1 MIGAIAL
8 FLGALSMNA
17 FFSGT
22 ETGFFRLSRLR
33 LVMEG
38 IAGDRMSRILLWFAN
53 QPSIFVATALVG
65 NNLANDLTSLSV
77 VMATETIWPQG
88 GVLASVLPPL
98 LVTPFMFICGDLLPK
113 NVFFNAPN
121 RLMRRSTPIIVLA
134 AILFAPVT
142 FVLWLLSLVLQLFTR
157 EKPQELRLTLARR
170 ELTAMLVE
178 GHEAGLLRPVQRTLA
193 QTMLAIAGQPVKN
206 YALPTSRMVRVTT
219 TMSRSDMLR
228 LAQRYNRTLLPVE
241 DPQQKRQLVGF
252 VRAIDLFL
260 ESNETEL
267 HPEPFVELG
276 ENETFLSALG
286 KLSVAEDAL
295 GHVVGAGGKSIGFV
309 TGRDLRQ
316 ALLRSQ

>member
-1 MIGAIAL
+1 MIGAFAL

-77 VMATETIWPQG
+77 VMATEAIWPQG

-121 RLMRRSTPIIVLA
+121 RLMRRSTPIVVVA
-134 AILFAPVT
+134 AVLFAPIT
-142 FVLWLLSLVLQLFTR
+142 FLLWLLSLVLQLFTR
-157 EKPQELRLTLARR
+157 ERPQELRLSLARR

-193 QTMLAIAGQPVKN
+193 QTMLAIGGQPVKN
-206 YALPTSRMVRVTT
+206 YAVPTSRMVRVTT

-228 LAQRYNRTLLPVE
+228 LAQRYNRALLPVE

-267 HPEPFVELG
+267 HPEPFVELT

-286 KLSVAEDAL
+286 KLNVAEDAL
-295 GHVVGAGGKSIGFV
+295 GHVVGLGGRSLGFV
-309 TGRDLRQ
+309 SGRDLRQ
-316 ALLRSQ
+316 ALLRAQ

>member
-1 MIGAIAL
+1 MIAAVAL
-8 FLGALSMNA
+8 FLWALAMNA

-65 NNLANDLTSLSV
+65 NNLANDLTSLAV
-77 VMATETIWPQG
+77 VMATESIWPKG
-88 GVLASVLPPL
+88 GVLANVLPPL

-121 RLMRRSTPIIVLA
+121 RLMRRSTPIVVIA
-134 AILFAPVT
+134 AVLFAPIT
-142 FVLWLLSLVLQLFTR
+142 FVLWLLSLVLQLFTSER
-157 EKPQELRLTLARR
+157 PQELRLSLARR

-193 QTMLAIAGQPVKN
+193 QTMLAVGGQPVKN
-206 YALPTSRMVRVTT
+206 YALPASRMVRVTT
-219 TMSRSDMLR
+219 TMSRSEMLR

-260 ESNETEL
+260 ESPETEL

-286 KLSVAEDAL
+286 KLGVAEDAL
-295 GHVVGAGGKSIGFV
+295 GHVIGAGGKSVGFV

-316 ALLRSQ
+316 ALFTVQ

>member
-1 MIGAIAL
+1 MIPAICL
-8 FLGALSMNA
+8 FLAALAMNA

-65 NNLANDLTSLSV
+65 NNLANDLTSQAV
-77 VMATETIWPQG
+77 VMATMSMWPKG
-88 GVLASVLPPL
+88 GVLATVLPPI

-121 RLMRRSTPIIVLA
+121 RLMRRSTPLVVVA
-134 AILFAPVT
+134 AIVFAPIT
-142 FVLWLLSLVLQLFTR
+142 FVLWLLSLVLQLFTSER
-157 EKPQELRLTLARR
+157 PEELRLSLARR

-193 QTMLAIAGQPVKN
+193 QTMLAIAGQPVRN
-206 YALPTSRMVRVTT
+206 YAVPTSRMVRVTT

-267 HPEPFVELG
+267 HPEPFVELS

-295 GHVVGAGGKSIGFV
+295 GHVVGAGGRSLGFV

-316 ALLRSQ
+316 ALLRAQ

>member
-1 MIGAIAL
+1 MSGAIAL

-77 VMATETIWPQG
+77 VMATESIWPEG

-121 RLMRRSTPIIVLA
+121 RLMRRSTPIVVLA
-134 AILFAPVT
+134 AILFAPIT

-267 HPEPFVELG
+267 HPEPFVELS

>member
-1 MIGAIAL
+1 MIAAICL
-8 FLGALSMNA
+8 FLAALAMNA

-65 NNLANDLTSLSV
+65 NNLANDLTSQAV
-77 VMATETIWPQG
+77 VMATMSMWPKG
-88 GVLASVLPPL
+88 GVLATILPPI

-121 RLMRRSTPIIVLA
+121 RLMRRSTPLVVVA
-134 AILFAPVT
+134 AVLFAPIT
-142 FVLWLLSLVLQLFTR
+142 FVLWLLSLVLQLFTSER
-157 EKPQELRLTLARR
+157 PEELRLSLARR

-193 QTMLAIAGQPVKN
+193 QTMLAIAGQPVRN
-206 YALPTSRMVRVTT
+206 YAVPTSRMVRVTT

-267 HPEPFVELG
+267 HPEPFVELS

-295 GHVVGAGGKSIGFV
+295 GHVVGLGGRSLGFV

-316 ALLRSQ
+316 ALLRAQ

>member
-1 MIGAIAL
+1 MIAAICL
-8 FLGALSMNA
+8 FLAALAMNA

-65 NNLANDLTSLSV
+65 NNLANDLTSQAV
-77 VMATETIWPQG
+77 VMATMSMWPKG
-88 GVLASVLPPL
+88 GVLATVLPPIM
-98 LVTPFMFICGDLLPK
+98 VTPFMFICGDLLPK

-121 RLMRRSTPIIVLA
+121 RLMRRSTPLVVVA
-134 AILFAPVT
+134 AILFAPIT
-142 FVLWLLSLVLQLFTR
+142 FVLWLLSLVLQLFTSER
-157 EKPQELRLTLARR
+157 PEELRLSLARR

-193 QTMLAIAGQPVKN
+193 QTMLAIAGQPVRN
-206 YALPTSRMVRVTT
+206 YAVPTSRMVRVTT

-267 HPEPFVELG
+267 HPEPFVELS

-295 GHVVGAGGKSIGFV
+295 GHVVGAGGKSLGFV

-316 ALLRSQ
+316 ALLRAQ